1 MAPRPQ
7 GGEEE
12 PGYFW
17 GGARARGKK
26 LDFVWRSKSL
36 KEEPECF
43 VKEPGCSGT
52 SAPCQLCPSKSQF
65 SGHSALNLF
74 EALGIYRP
82 LGFVLSVGN
91 EGGVGEM
98 GRLFQTKPVSG
109 SLVNLGP
116 PEEGQGSVQGVGAP
130 QDPPPSPPRLP
141 PLKHESILSPLTLTM
156 KGAQ

>member
-1 MAPRPQ
+1 M
-7 GGEEE
+7 G
-12 PGYFW
+12 
-17 GGARARGKK
+17 GKK

-36 KEEPECF
+36 KEEPERF
-43 VKEPGCSGT
+43 VKEPRCSGT

-74 EALGIYRP
+74 EALGIHRP

-109 SLVNLGP
+109 PLVNLGP
-116 PEEGQGSVQGVGAP
+116 PEEGQGSVQRVGALG
-130 QDPPPSPPRLP
+130 SSGLCPPRQRL
-141 PLKHESILSPLTLTM
+141 
-156 KGAQ
+156 